1 MANGPDTDSRLLD
14 LYCKKSVA
22 MRRGDR
28 RVAFDIPVTTFSS
41 FQIDRGTQALLREI
55 ASAQPRPTVP
65 SGWGRVLDLGCGYG
79 PICVCLSAGG
89 AAAQVDGIDRDA
101 LAVAYAERNAS
112 KNSLSDVS
120 VSGGLAYDDLAG
132 RQYDAIVSNVPAK
145 AGEPVHRMMLQGA
158 GRHLREGGEVWIVV
172 VRPLEP
178 SIDKILSHDKIRLLR
193 KVTRK
198 EHAIYNYTFLGAI
211 EPDPRAYV
219 RGGSRFRWGGR
230 DYEMTSLFGLPEF
243 DTLSRNT
250 ELLLRVIEGRLAG
263 GRAGGLAV
271 WNPGQGHIPVLLCRL
286 AGTIREVSLLSRD
299 LLSLRASMKNLAAN
313 GFGGKVR
320 TRHTVTFRRQPADEP
335 PDLIAGVLNDKEGI
349 EINCEKIGRAMA
361 DYPGCTIIVGC
372 PAAFGFRLERALRK
386 RGARSSGKKKERGY
400 CVLSYG

>member
-1 MANGPDTDSRLLD
+1 MTDRSDDDSRLLD
-14 LYCKKSVA
+14 LYCRKTVA
-22 MRRGDR
+22 MRWR
-28 RVAFDIPVTTFSS
+28 RRRIELDVPVTAFSS
-41 FQIDRGTQALLREI
+41 FQVDRGTRALLRRI
-55 ASAQPRPTVP
+55 DAAQPDWR
-65 SGWGRVLDLGCGYG
+65 RVLDLGCGYG
-79 PICVCLSAGG
+79 PICVCIG
-89 AAAQVDGIDRDA
+89 ADGIDRDA
-101 LAVAYAERNAS
+101 LAVAYADRNAR
-112 KNSLSDVS
+112 KNATTNVS
-120 VSGGLAYDDLAG
+120 VSGSLAYDGIAD